1 MNQWLVGF
9 LLGVGLVNAVV
20 AITVFMRTRGSSLR
34 WTFLLLVLATSSW
47 AWGIA
52 LFLVASN
59 ANYAQFYLNS
69 YYVAALAIGCGVI
82 AFGYRLTGGKS
93 PYIPA
98 VSYVPAIGLTGLFFL
113 NPQWLITVN
122 NVGNDLNG
130 RVTIHSLPYIMYAII
145 FLVCFAMGWA
155 LIKGALGNQSATRR
169 KHQQVVALG
178 VIVGGVFG
186 IVFNLLLPAMGH
198 YEYIGIG
205 PLFSLLFTYSVT
217 FAIVKHSLFD
227 LRNTFLSSLTYILA
241 ISSAALVYGAGVW
254 LVGSVITVSVND
266 ELVVAAVYI
275 ILALIAALTIN
286 PLRDFF
292 DTYTARLFFRDRHR
306 PEEALDSFGNAILDD
321 VDVQSIA
328 QKAMA
333 VIDEVMH
340 PTFVAVILTERDDAT
355 AIQQV
360 YTQNS
365 GAQSRLEKL
374 GGDMQHATL
383 ASQAIFTDAVTV
395 QDENI
400 VRLQKAGIS
409 IICRMQIRDDVV
421 GYIAVGEKRS
431 GNSYG
436 TSDVLMLSSM
446 ADEAALAV
454 VNSQRF
460 DEIQLFNIRLK
471 REVSAATRQ
480 LRLSNKKLIEMD
492 ATKDEFVSMASHQLR
507 TPLTSVKGYI
517 SMVLEGDAGEI
528 TDAQRQLLTEAYTS
542 SERMVHLIGDFLNVS
557 RLQTG
562 KFMIDRRN
570 VDLANIVK
578 QEIEVIRQIAESHNI
593 KVVYKR
599 PERFPLLYLDEGKLR
614 QVIMNFIDNAIYY
627 SPESTTI
634 TVTLAIEDGDAVLR
648 VKDKGMG
655 VPPDEQ
661 HQLFTKFF
669 RADNA
674 RRQRPDGTGIGLY
687 LAKRI
692 IDGHAGKLVF
702 ESTLGKG
709 STFGFR
715 LPIKKLS
722 SPPPPLTVDDS
733 QQKTTP

>member
-122 NVGNDLNG
+122 NVGNDLNE

-178 VIVGGVFG
+178 VAVGGVFG

-292 DTYTARLFFRDRHR
+292 DAYTARLFFRDQHR

-360 YTQNS
+360 YAQNS

-374 GGDMQHATL
+374 GGDMHHATL
-383 ASQAIFTDAVTV
+383 ASQAIFTDAVTM

-722 SPPPPLTVDDS
+722 SPPPPLTGDDS

>member
-9 LLGVGLVNAVV
+9 LLGVGLINAVV
-20 AITVFMRTRGSSLR
+20 AITVFLRTRGSSLR

-59 ANYAQFYLNS
+59 ASYAQFYLNS

-93 PYIPA
+93 LYIPA

-113 NPQWLITVN
+113 NPRWLITVN
-122 NVGNDLNG
+122 SVGNDLNE
-130 RVTIHSLPYIMYAII
+130 RVTIHSLPYVMYAII

-169 KHQQVVALG
+169 KHLQVVALG
-178 VIVGGVFG
+178 VVVGGIFG
-186 IVFNLLLPAMGH
+186 IIFNLLLPAMGH

-254 LVGSVITVSVND
+254 IIGSVITVSVND

-292 DTYTARLFFRDRHR
+292 DAYTARLFFRDRHR

-355 AIQQV
+355 VIQQV

-365 GAQSRLEKL
+365 GAQSKLEKL
-374 GGDMQHATL
+374 GSEMHYATR

-395 QDENI
+395 QDENV

-421 GYIAVGEKRS
+421 GYIVVGGKRS

-471 REVSAATRQ
+471 REVAAATRQ

-528 TDAQRQLLTEAYTS
+528 SDAQRQLLTEAYTS

-692 IDGHAGKLVF
+692 IDGHGGKLVF
-702 ESTLGKG
+702 TSTLGKG

-722 SPPPPLTVDDS
+722 SPPPLASEDN